1 MRNSQSTAHQI
12 SAAVSE
18 TIPKIQSQRSFHKKT
33 LQKATKLWNDALLQ
47 NVTGQIYS
55 VRDNSA
61 SGLNLMS
68 GII

>member
-18 TIPKIQSQRSFHKKT
+18 TIPKIQSQRRFHKKT

-47 NVTGQIYS
+47 NVTGQIYN
-55 VRDNSA
+55 VWDNLASA
-61 SGLNLMS
+61 QHLPEM
-68 GII
+68 